1 MKTCQIRIKTTGEL
15 LTVKPSPWG
24 WLTCKGIS
32 YSADEVELINPKGDM

>member
-1 MKTCQIRIKTTGEL
+1 MKHCTIRIKATGAL

-32 YSADEVELINPKGDM
+32 YSADEVELINTRAD